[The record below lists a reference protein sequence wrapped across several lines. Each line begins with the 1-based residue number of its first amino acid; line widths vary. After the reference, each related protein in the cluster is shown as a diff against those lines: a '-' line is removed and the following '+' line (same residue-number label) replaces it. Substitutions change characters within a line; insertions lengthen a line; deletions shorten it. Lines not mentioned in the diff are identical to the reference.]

1 MAAAENLK
9 AHGNECFAKGKLD
22 AAIEAYSECIC
33 LSPGVAVYH
42 TNRALCYHK
51 KEMWDAV
58 VRDCD
63 VVLTMDNRSVKA
75 HYLMGTALI
84 EQQKLHEGAEAL
96 HRSLQLCR
104 EHTVSYRDDILRALL
119 SARKRIWEASCA
131 EAEAALDGSE
141 ALVGQLVSAH
151 YAAAGDGGGAGPGRG
166 AVEAT
171 LEEPMTMLRS
181 RRTPRPVPDHYCCK
195 ISMELMLDPVTTP
208 CGISY
213 ERACLRDH
221 LSRLQARGEAGFDPI
236 SRKPLQRIEQAV
248 PNLAL
253 KEAISDFLA
262 EHPWAYQCTL

>member
-1 MAAAENLK
+1 MAATENLK

-63 VVLTMDNRSVKA
+63 VVLTIDNRSVKA

-131 EAEAALDGSE
+131 EAQAALDGSE
-141 ALVGQLVSAH
+141 ALVGQVSSERAVAGVSGWGWLSPSHLACLLAHLLATLSLVAQLVGAH

-171 LEEPMTMLRS
+171 LQEAMTMLRS

-195 ISMELMLDPVTTP
+195 ISMELMLDPVRCNYASVLATP
-208 CGISY
+208 LEC
-213 ERACLRDH
+213 
-221 LSRLQARGEAGFDPI
+221 
-236 SRKPLQRIEQAV
+236 
-248 PNLAL
+248 
-253 KEAISDFLA
+253 
-262 EHPWAYQCTL
+262 

>member
-1 MAAAENLK
+1 MAASENLK

-63 VVLTMDNRSVKA
+63 VVLTIDNRSVKA

-131 EAEAALDGSE
+131 EAQAALDGSE
-141 ALVGQLVSAH
+141 ALVGQVSSERAVAGVSGWGWLSPYHPRLLARPLTCCTLTRGAAGRRPLRRRRRWRWGWAGARRGGGDAAGSDDDAAQPAH
-151 YAAAGDGGGAGPGRG
+151 AAAGARPLLLQDLDGAHARPGA
-166 AVEAT
+166 
-171 LEEPMTMLRS
+171 LLLR
-181 RRTPRPVPDHYCCK
+181 
-195 ISMELMLDPVTTP
+195 
-208 CGISY
+208 
-213 ERACLRDH
+213 
-221 LSRLQARGEAGFDPI
+221 
-236 SRKPLQRIEQAV
+236 
-248 PNLAL
+248 
-253 KEAISDFLA
+253 
-262 EHPWAYQCTL
+262 